1 LETTPVAQKQWEF
14 SIFEA
19 LDSLGSTKVQVFL
32 EFSNLFKLS
41 GERGDSGQEHWDSR
55 AAGPCRCIW
64 CPLVTG
70 KKKLVTCVF
79 GGF

>member
-19 LDSLGSTKVQVFL
+19 LDSLGSTKVEVFL

-41 GERGDSGQEHWDSR
+41 GEGGIPDRSIGIHELLVHADASGAHWS
-55 AAGPCRCIW
+55 
-64 CPLVTG
+64 LE
-70 KKKLVTCVF
+70 KKSL
-79 GGF
+79 